1 MIIKLEDLNKNF
13 GEQIIFKNLNFEFK
27 EKGFYTL
34 VGKSGSGKTTLLNIL
49 SFLDEKYEGGY
60 SLNEINVKSYSKK
73 EKLSLKANNFAYIFQ
88 NFNLLED
95 DTVKNNVMIMINSS
109 TNLSN
114 EFKERKTNEVLK
126 LLDIEKLK
134 NEYVKKLSGGEK
146 QRVAIARALI
156 SSPKVIFCDEPTGAL
171 DIENS
176 KNIFEILRTI
186 SKDVLVIC
194 VTHDEILAK
203 KYSEYILRISNKN
216 IVVEKGDNSSR
227 RDDVC
232 LMQINEKTKKA
243 KLKIKFLFDH
253 FKNKFKA
260 KKIRNLIRNF
270 LLSTALLTTGLS
282 ISLTS
287 GIHNSVTNSFASL
300 VDQNT
305 IVMSKK
311 DCKNMIY
318 DYYSSGKKDIVRL
331 LNDYKDDLDYY
342 GVNYLVDFENYFI
355 NENDLYLLKS
365 GKLAKMSGFNI
376 RMFNEFLYTPDV
388 RKINSY
394 PRLNSELMM
403 DEIVISINYEQ
414 MKNLCLELQILRSF
428 EDLGKYLQSN
438 DVMVSL
444 RVKNN
449 DWQYS
454 DEQVFKLKAVVMD
467 TKNRVYHSNQLFNE
481 YLFEE
486 SMRFPTTNRF
496 DTPLKYPWTFR
507 KVYFVHTKKFQTY
520 FLNKIL
526 YNENYKDF
534 VFDSDNKTYS
544 PLTCSYN
551 TKVTNKLFVFNAFH
565 DSIDINKIKELKDIG
580 FDFNGYYFSSNLG
593 YFNNGTSLFTGFARP
608 VFLAKNIDSIEEI
621 IDAHSKVD
629 EKEFLNIKVP
639 EGVVDGY
646 AFKPSSSNLK
656 LKITEKELQPNEII
670 VSKGFSDLINSNNL
684 INEELYV
691 SLLKSSIL
699 NEETVSNDFET
710 IKLKVVGI
718 NKEDTSVSIYQN
730 KEFSI
735 SLFRDFFKVSVF
747 NLIPTSII
755 FETNKKIPEETIKEL
770 ERLMPDYTFVNP
782 ILQIENSIE
791 ESTRFLKYILIA
803 FSGVSIISSIILMLI
818 VTLINAIESRK
829 EISIFSVLG
838 FENNEI
844 IKIFIFDNLVNSIT
858 CFALSSFSLIV
869 VSLVISKFLSSSI
882 GIGEFLLL
890 SPLSIFLN
898 LLITIIIA
906 LFGTLGSYFEIKNIK
921 LSENLH

>member
-1 MIIKLEDLNKNF
+1 MIIKLDNLSKQF
-13 GEQIIFKNLNFEFK
+13 GKQIIFKSLNFEFK

-49 SFLDEKYEGGY
+49 SFLDEKYDGDY
-60 SLNEINVKSYSKK
+60 FINDINVKSYSKK
-73 EKLSLKANNFAYIFQ
+73 DKLGLKANNFGYIFQ

-109 TNLSN
+109 TNLN
-114 EFKERKTNEVLK
+114 EEFKERKTNEVLK
-126 LLDIEKLK
+126 LLGIGKLK

-194 VTHDEILAK
+194 VTHDETLAK
-203 KYSEYILRISNKN
+203 KYSEHILRIANKK
-216 IVVEKGDNSSR
+216 IVVEKGEKYSSN
-227 RDDVC
+227 DEIC
-232 LMQINEKTKKA
+232 LMQISQKTRKA
-243 KLKIKFLFDH
+243 KLKFKFLYEH

-260 KKIRNLIRNF
+260 KKVRNLIRNF
-270 LLSTALLTTGLS
+270 LLSIALLTTGLS
-282 ISLTS
+282 ISLTN
-287 GIHNSVTNSFASL
+287 GIHTSVTNSFASL

-318 DYYSSGKKDIVRL
+318 DYYSTGKNDVVRL
-331 LNDYKDDLDYY
+331 LNDYKDDLEYY

-355 NENDLYLLKS
+355 NENDLYLLKT
-365 GKLAKMSGFNI
+365 GKVSKINGFSA

-394 PRLNSELMM
+394 PRLNSELML

-414 MKNLCLELQILRSF
+414 MKNMCFELQILRSF
-428 EDLGKYLQSN
+428 EELGKYLQSH
-438 DVMVSL
+438 DVMVAL
-444 RVKNN
+444 RVRNN

-454 DEQVFKLKAVVMD
+454 DEQLFKLKAVVMD
-467 TKNRVYHSNQLFNE
+467 TKNRIYHSNQLFNE
-481 YLFEE
+481 FLFEA
-486 SMRFPTTNRF
+486 SMRFPITNRF
-496 DTPLKYPWTFR
+496 DAPLKYPRTFR
-507 KVYFVHTKKFQTY
+507 KVFYVHTKDFQTY

-526 YNENYKDF
+526 YDEKYKKF
-534 VFDSDNKTYS
+534 AFDSDNKTYS
-544 PLTCSYN
+544 PLTCPYN
-551 TKVTNKLFVFNAFH
+551 TKVTNKLFVFNVFH
-565 DSIDINKIKELKDIG
+565 DSIELNKIKELKDIG
-580 FDFNGYYFSSNLG
+580 FDFSGYYFSSNLG
-593 YFNNGTSLFTGFARP
+593 YFNNGTSLFTGFSRP
-608 VFLAKNIDSIEEI
+608 VFMSKNIDSIEEI

-656 LKITEKELQPNEII
+656 LKITNEELKPNEII
-670 VSKGFSDLINSNNL
+670 VSGGFTSLINSNDL
-684 INEELYV
+684 VNEEIYV
-691 SLLKSSIL
+691 SLLKSSVL
-699 NEETVSNDFET
+699 NGEKISNDFET
-710 IKLKVVGI
+710 IKLKIVGVKK
-718 NKEDTSVSIYQN
+718 NDSSVSIYQN

-735 SLFRDFFKVSVF
+735 SLFRDFFKISVF

-755 FETNKKIPEETIKEL
+755 FETNKKIPNETIKEL
-770 ERLMPDYTFVNP
+770 ETLMPEYTFINP

-803 FSGVSIISSIILMLI
+803 FSGVSVVSSIILMLI

-829 EISIFSVLG
+829 EIAIFSVLG

-844 IKIFIFDNLVNSIT
+844 IKIFVLDNLINSFT
-858 CFALSSFSLIV
+858 CFVFSSLSLVFVSLI
-869 VSLVISKFLSSSI
+869 ISKFLASSLGVS
-882 GIGEFLLL
+882 EFLLL

-898 LLITIIIA
+898 LIITIVVA
-906 LFGTLGSYFEIKNIK
+906 LIGTLGSYFEIKNIK

>member
-1 MIIKLEDLNKNF
+1 MCI
-13 GEQIIFKNLNFEFK
+13 
-27 EKGFYTL
+27 
-34 VGKSGSGKTTLLNIL
+34 
-49 SFLDEKYEGGY
+49 
-60 SLNEINVKSYSKK
+60 
-73 EKLSLKANNFAYIFQ
+73 
-88 NFNLLED
+88 
-95 DTVKNNVMIMINSS
+95 
-109 TNLSN
+109 
-114 EFKERKTNEVLK
+114 
-126 LLDIEKLK
+126 
-134 NEYVKKLSGGEK
+134 
-146 QRVAIARALI
+146 
-156 SSPKVIFCDEPTGAL
+156 
-171 DIENS
+171 
-176 KNIFEILRTI
+176 
-186 SKDVLVIC
+186 
-194 VTHDEILAK
+194 
-203 KYSEYILRISNKN
+203 
-216 IVVEKGDNSSR
+216 
-227 RDDVC
+227 RD
-232 LMQINEKTKKA
+232 
-243 KLKIKFLFDH
+243 
-253 FKNKFKA
+253 
-260 KKIRNLIRNF
+260 R
-270 LLSTALLTTGLS
+270 
-282 ISLTS
+282 
-287 GIHNSVTNSFASL
+287 
-300 VDQNT
+300 
-305 IVMSKK
+305 
-311 DCKNMIY
+311 
-318 DYYSSGKKDIVRL
+318 
-331 LNDYKDDLDYY
+331 
-342 GVNYLVDFENYFI
+342 
-355 NENDLYLLKS
+355 
-365 GKLAKMSGFNI
+365 
-376 RMFNEFLYTPDV
+376 
-388 RKINSY
+388 
-394 PRLNSELMM
+394 
-403 DEIVISINYEQ
+403 
-414 MKNLCLELQILRSF
+414 
-428 EDLGKYLQSN
+428 
-438 DVMVSL
+438 
-444 RVKNN
+444 
-449 DWQYS
+449 
-454 DEQVFKLKAVVMD
+454 
-467 TKNRVYHSNQLFNE
+467 
-481 YLFEE
+481 
-486 SMRFPTTNRF
+486 
-496 DTPLKYPWTFR
+496 
-507 KVYFVHTKKFQTY
+507 
-520 FLNKIL
+520 
-526 YNENYKDF
+526 
-534 VFDSDNKTYS
+534 
-544 PLTCSYN
+544 
-551 TKVTNKLFVFNAFH
+551 
-565 DSIDINKIKELKDIG
+565 IDINKIKELKDIG